1 MSRTL
6 TSTLLALAL
15 LLLAVPAASA
25 ADLVGPIGL
34 GINVSKLAD
43 SQKALEP
50 ARPQDG
56 GINKYTGGKMLKSGG
71 EGLNVEALKSVIAIH
86 DASGL
91 LRVVIMD
98 MGNSRFDAVFRH
110 LSGKYKLVRKQIPFV
125 GDRYAEFQ
133 AGNALITIEAPHM
146 SFDMTVMYIDQGTFK
161 AFKAQSAAEQSRKS
175 QKESTQF

>member
-6 TSTLLALAL
+6 TSALLSLAI
-15 LLLAVPAASA
+15 LLLAFSSASA
-25 ADLVGPIGL
+25 ADLVGPFGL
-34 GINVSKLAD
+34 GVNVSRLAD
-43 SQKALEP
+43 SKKALDP

-56 GINKYTGGKMLKSGG
+56 GINKYTGGKMLKCGG
-71 EGLNVEALKSVIAIH
+71 EGLGVEGLKSVVAIH

-98 MGNSRFDAVFRH
+98 MGNTRFDAVFRH
-110 LSGKYKLVRKQIPFV
+110 LSGKYKLARKQIPFV

-133 AGNALITIEAPHM
+133 AGNVLITIEAPHM
-146 SFDMTVMYIDQGTFK
+146 SFDMTVIYIDQATFK

-175 QKESTQF
+175 REESTQF